1 MKGKDM
7 KKGIVLTIFLL
18 LGLFLGSVLGE
29 IAANV
34 PSLSFLTWGK
44 SIGIDPA
51 ATLDLSV
58 FTLTIGMTLKMNLA
72 TVLSLVLSLFLYAK
86 IGRNL

>member
-1 MKGKDM
+1 M

-18 LGLFLGSVLGE
+18 LGLFLGTVLTE
-29 IAANV
+29 IAGNV
-34 PSLSFLTWGK
+34 SWLSFLCWGK

-58 FTLTIGMTLKMNLA
+58 FTLTLGVTLRMNLA
-72 TVLSLVLSLFLYAK
+72 TVLSLVLALFLYAK
-86 IGRNL
+86 VGRNL